1 MVKGG
6 LVGHMHFC
14 TYLFR
19 SVDCK
24 KGGMVAT
31 ITSIIGWQAIMVGAN
46 VSALYKMLCRMLA
59 NGIDND
65 QQT

>member
-6 LVGHMHFC
+6 LVGQIHFC

-31 ITSIIGWQAIMVGAN
+31 ITSIIGWRAIMVGAN
-46 VSALYKMLCRMLA
+46 ASALYKVFGCMPT
-59 NGIDND
+59 NGIDSD